1 MAKELRAKLVIEA
14 ATDGLESIRQM
25 IGDLKKA
32 GIETND
38 FERAADALGNELD
51 AVHRKLAQTGKQ
63 AGALGDES
71 SDLAK
76 DMLAAAENG
85 ERLANELRKTALAA
99 GQNARSAEKAGRAWG
114 VFKSGVLSGLVF
126 TGALLG
132 ITGLTAGIGALRDGL
147 TEVVSVGARFEVLQK
162 QLESL
167 YGSAAQAEKAM
178 GWIKEFSK
186 TTPFELDAVTD
197 SFVKLK
203 AMGLDPMDGSFAA
216 IAEQAS
222 ALGGSSETLSGIV
235 LALGQAWT
243 KQKLQGEEALQLI
256 ERGVPVWDLLAK
268 ATGKTA
274 VELQEMSAAGKLG
287 RDAIRD
293 LMDEMGRVNAGASA
307 NALNT
312 WNGQVSILKS
322 NWLEFLDLIARSGV
336 LDLFREELLTI
347 NKAIAELAQTG
358 ELKEWAQQVSD
369 AITKLYGGLKAVGE
383 VTLTAAGF
391 VNTFSAE
398 LGALTKVAIGIKALG
413 LGKTFLGWGAD
424 AMLGATRAQAAA
436 SLFSKAGQVAAAGW
450 LGWNVGTYLRDEFL
464 VIEQAGIAL
473 AAGLTKSAAR
483 AQTAWQVI
491 KAPFNDD
498 TIEAAQE
505 RLRLKLQ
512 EIDDEY
518 ASLFVSASQAREEQK
533 RGAAA
538 SDAAAVAAV
547 GQAQAQEKVTTGID
561 KTKRAQQE
569 LLTLLGS
576 GAKGAQEAIDRLAA
590 SLKFDKPQSVGLFV
604 QELDELRRVGAL
616 SAKQFGDVWQQA
628 LSKLSVD
635 SIDNLRLAME
645 VAKTQG
651 IISAQQWAQANE
663 QILGASFDRL
673 GVNAAQALSSIS
685 EGAQE
690 AIDSVELV
698 ARSAVAA
705 GVGVE
710 NAARAIEMA
719 FLAAIPKADSLE
731 AIAALEKELKAMGAA
746 GKISA
751 EGIER
756 TQAALDKQRATI
768 EAQIPGIQSLEE
780 ALRQLGV
787 KPQKELAALAASAK
801 QAFDAVKASGTATP
815 REINE
820 AWKAMAEAAIAA
832 NDGVADAS
840 IKAQAQQY
848 DMVVETDKA
857 GKSIVKSMK
866 EAEAATKDVGKAA
879 KATAEQIAQLSEAGW
894 DATKDL
900 VAQARA
906 HNAALAKVESSWIDA
921 TVAASKYS
929 QEMAELVWSANKSIA
944 AMTAEHARLV
954 QMMEALADQ
963 QRQLEDQGNGA
974 ARGVDD
980 LRLRLLELSGT
991 EEEIARARNERDEQ
1005 EVRRKM
1011 ALMQID
1017 LQRAQIGGKKE
1028 EAARLQAELALLAEQ
1043 LKLLD
1048 QIFVAEQ
1055 KQRKER
1061 EREGQRG
1068 GGGSGGQRGGGGGG
1082 VSTGQPVNI
1091 TLNANGI
1098 NDPVRLARVI
1108 QPELERLARLAR

>member
-1 MAKELRAKLVIEA
+1 VLARA
-14 ATDGLESIRQM
+14 
-25 IGDLKKA
+25 
-32 GIETND
+32 
-38 FERAADALGNELD
+38 
-51 AVHRKLAQTGKQ
+51 
-63 AGALGDES
+63 
-71 SDLAK
+71 
-76 DMLAAAENG
+76 
-85 ERLANELRKTALAA
+85 RLAYSEA
-99 GQNARSAEKAGRAWG
+99 S
-114 VFKSGVLSGLVF
+114 
-126 TGALLG
+126 
-132 ITGLTAGIGALRDGL
+132 IGA
-147 TEVVSVGARFEVLQK
+147 Q
-162 QLESL
+162 
-167 YGSAAQAEKAM
+167 
-178 GWIKEFSK
+178 
-186 TTPFELDAVTD
+186 
-197 SFVKLK
+197 
-203 AMGLDPMDGSFAA
+203 
-216 IAEQAS
+216 
-222 ALGGSSETLSGIV
+222 
-235 LALGQAWT
+235 
-243 KQKLQGEEALQLI
+243 
-256 ERGVPVWDLLAK
+256 
-268 ATGKTA
+268 
-274 VELQEMSAAGKLG
+274 
-287 RDAIRD
+287 
-293 LMDEMGRVNAGASA
+293 
-307 NALNT
+307 
-312 WNGQVSILKS
+312 
-322 NWLEFLDLIARSGV
+322 
-336 LDLFREELLTI
+336 
-347 NKAIAELAQTG
+347 ELAQINA
-358 ELKEWAQQVSD
+358 LV
-369 AITKLYGGLKAVGE
+369 L
-383 VTLTAAGF
+383 
-391 VNTFSAE
+391 AE
-398 LGALTKVAIGIKALG
+398 
-413 LGKTFLGWGAD
+413 
-424 AMLGATRAQAAA
+424 
-436 SLFSKAGQVAAAGW
+436 
-450 LGWNVGTYLRDEFL
+450 
-464 VIEQAGIAL
+464 
-473 AAGLTKSAAR
+473 
-483 AQTAWQVI
+483 
-491 KAPFNDD
+491 
-498 TIEAAQE
+498 
-505 RLRLKLQ
+505 
-512 EIDDEY
+512 
-518 ASLFVSASQAREEQK
+518 
-533 RGAAA
+533 
-538 SDAAAVAAV
+538 
-547 GQAQAQEKVTTGID
+547 
-561 KTKRAQQE
+561 
-569 LLTLLGS
+569 
-576 GAKGAQEAIDRLAA
+576 
-590 SLKFDKPQSVGLFV
+590 
-604 QELDELRRVGAL
+604 
-616 SAKQFGDVWQQA
+616 
-628 LSKLSVD
+628 
-635 SIDNLRLAME
+635 
-645 VAKTQG
+645 
-651 IISAQQWAQANE
+651 
-663 QILGASFDRL
+663 SFERL
-673 GVNAAQALSSIS
+673 GVNADQALGSIS
-685 EGAQE
+685 EGAQK
-690 AIDSVELV
+690 AIDSVKLV
-698 ARSAVAA
+698 ARSALEA

-710 NAARAIEMA
+710 DAARAIEMA
-719 FLAAIPKADSLE
+719 FAAAIPKADSLE